1 MRRLVLVLAL
11 LTFAAMTAAPAGASV
26 AAKTSNPCK
35 LLKKSEIQQEMGQPT
50 SGGKKG
56 LVNTAVSKTCIFK
69 VAAAGTQPEGEVS
82 TFLQTVGAKIAFDT
96 NRKIEGNVDVDE
108 IPKAYYD
115 PRTGALTS
123 LKGDVLVVV
132 QSVFFSAEGGIH
144 FEDRKAQTIEL
155 MKIARPRV

>member
-11 LTFAAMTAAPAGASV
+11 LAFAAVTAVPAGATV

-50 SGGKKG
+50 SAGKKG
-56 LVNTAVSKTCIFK
+56 LINTAVSKTCIFE
-69 VAAAGTQPEGEVS
+69 VAAAGTQPDGEVS
-82 TFLQTVGAKIAFDT
+82 TYLQSVGAKIAFDA
-96 NRKIEGNVDVDE
+96 NRQIEGNVDVDE

-132 QSVFFSAEGGIH
+132 QSVFITTEGGIH
-144 FEDRKAQTIEL
+144 SVDRKAETIEL